1 MKIGENI
8 KQLRLENNLTQEEL
22 ADRCELS
29 KGFISQL
36 ERDLTSPSL
45 DSLKDILESLGTN
58 LAEFFSERKEEK
70 VVFSKEDF
78 FLKNDK
84 TLGYQVSWIVPNA
97 QKNEMEPIL
106 LTIEPN
112 GQFLEFSPTQGEIFG
127 YVLSGN
133 IQLKLG
139 KQVYRAKKGNSFY
152 YQANVYHCIQNPGK
166 TPAMLLLMSTP
177 PCF

>member
-1 MKIGENI
+1 MKIGESI

-45 DSLKDILESLGTN
+45 DSLSDILESLGTN
-58 LAEFFSERKEEK
+58 LADFFSEKEEEK
-70 VVFSKEDF
+70 ILFSKDDF
-78 FLKNDK
+78 FEKVDK
-84 TLGYQVSWIVPNA
+84 ELGYQVNWIIPNA

-106 LTIEPN
+106 LTLEPN
-112 GQFLEFSPTQGEIFG
+112 GQFIEFSPTQGEIFG

-133 IQLKLG
+133 VQLNHG
-139 KQVYRAKKGNSFY
+139 KQSYRVKKGNSFY
-152 YQANVYHCIQNPGK
+152 YAANVYHSLHNPGNK
-166 TPAMLLLMSTP
+166 TATLLLISTP